1 MLIYLRDPYLVSYLV
16 ATLIWVTILS
26 TPRWELI
33 KSSYAIFNR
42 TFLGWWL
49 NLHTIVATTKV
60 TDHAVPANGTSWE
73 HGSVWVPFEAIKVII
88 CHMVWWS
95 SFHPSIF
102 FSFHPSSHS
111 TNHHKS
117 IISIH
122 IPKVTTTKMLTA
134 LCEGFLLRRFLGG
147 DIPSHM
153 CVTVKRHGGMV
164 ILLLMIQWHPEI
176 VLEIHNWDMWHEL
189 SFNGKT
195 DVQASNIPLSEE
207 SSDFNT

>member
-26 TPRWELI
+26 TPIWELI
-33 KSSYAIFNR
+33 KSSYAIFNG

-102 FSFHPSSHS
+102 LVSIQAPIQQITINPSYLFTSQ
-111 TNHHKS
+111 KWRP
-117 IISIH
+117 
-122 IPKVTTTKMLTA
+122 PKCSQRCVKA
-134 LCEGFLLRRFLGG
+134 SYYVVFLGG
-147 DIPSHM
+147 DIPSHL
-153 CVTVKRHGGMV
+153 CHGETSWRNGHPSVDDWVTS
-164 ILLLMIQWHPEI
+164 WE
-176 VLEIHNWDMWHEL
+176 
-189 SFNGKT
+189 SFWRFTTG
-195 DVQASNIPLSEE
+195 VG
-207 SSDFNT
+207 